1 MLSKPIA
8 ARPELLDLIEKS
20 KQIPITLEMRAAQR
34 RSWVTAGIMFA
45 DPDMTKAEANR
56 RYDEMLECLGYA
68 EPRRQLD
75 DRGESG

>member
-1 MLSKPIA
+1 
-8 ARPELLDLIEKS
+8 
-20 KQIPITLEMRAAQR
+20 
-34 RSWVTAGIMFA
+34 MFA

-75 DRGESG
+75 DKGESG